1 MSVLSHIQPK
11 IYSLTGGLFAN
22 WMPSDHVDV
31 GDYGSIRKERF
42 LRDGS
47 LRDLGLQFAFEETR
61 KAAAKLEYVDGA
73 KFKTGAA
80 VSGETTQTVG
90 VKAKAGV
97 SVQFSGVGAF
107 VYHLSGINQ
116 RRFKNP
122 AKFYELLGKELLAER
137 VTLDDDAVLVDEV
150 RLADT
155 STIIVSESKDGKLD
169 LTTGFNPIGAA
180 FLANAKGKIQVTHS
194 AGSFFRWI
202 ADGSTIPLIH
212 LVRPHFPDGPGGSG
226 PSTGSLSKFV
236 RYLRTLV
243 GGRRLEIPEIHLEKY
258 IEQGRRLHYSI
269 KSARE
274 SVQMEFRDITVEEFL
289 GYEAQRSR
297 PKSFVTEHV
306 SVVAARPRR
315 AMRR

>member
-11 IYSLTGGLFAN
+11 IYSLTGGMFAN
-22 WMPSDHVDV
+22 WMPSDRVDV
-31 GDYGSIRKERF
+31 GDYGSIHKERF

-73 KFKTGAA
+73 KFKIGAA
-80 VSGETTQTVG
+80 VSGATTQALG
-90 VKAKAGV
+90 IKAKAGV
-97 SVQFSGVGAF
+97 SMQFSGVGAF

-122 AKFYELLGKELLAER
+122 AKFYELLGKEMLAER
-137 VTLDDDAVLVDEV
+137 VTFDDDAVLVDEV

-180 FLANAKGKIQVTHS
+180 FLANAKGNIQVTQS

-212 LVRPHFPDGPGGSG
+212 LVRPYFPGGPGGG
-226 PSTGSLSKFV
+226 PSAGSLSKFV

-243 GGRRLEIPEIHLEKY
+243 GGRRLEIPEIHLKKY
-258 IEQGRRLHYSI
+258 VEQGRRLHYSI
-269 KSARE
+269 KSLRE
-274 SVQMEFRDITVEEFL
+274 VVQMEFRDITVEELL
-289 GYEAQRSR
+289 GNEAQRSR
-297 PKSFVTEHV
+297 PKSFVTENV

-315 AMRR
+315 LLRR